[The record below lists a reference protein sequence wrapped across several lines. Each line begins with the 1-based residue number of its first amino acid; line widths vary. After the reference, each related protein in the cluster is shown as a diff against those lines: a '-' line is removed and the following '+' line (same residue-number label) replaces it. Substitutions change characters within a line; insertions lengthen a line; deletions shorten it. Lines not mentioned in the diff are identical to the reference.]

1 MAWRSDV
8 SVRVGEKKRVLLSVN
23 PATNSLFSWI
33 TDGIVLKSTPA
44 LKRGVERGRKRIFL
58 WIGVFFFFFAE
69 FLNSGSVITGYADI
83 AKQISIAVVW
93 HVAVVAAVCK
103 SWSSL

>member
-1 MAWRSDV
+1 M
-8 SVRVGEKKRVLLSVN
+8 LLSVN

-58 WIGVFFFFFAE
+58 WIGFFF